1 MRTGIAEMEKENLVM
16 KKELTSMRALYN
28 DAMGR
33 VRSLENLLHNA
44 ESANESLQ
52 RKLED
57 HAFLRDECEAV
68 VSMCVCSLWHSYLV
82 AVVSACS

>member
-1 MRTGIAEMEKENLVM
+1 MEKENLVM

-68 VSMCVCSLWHSYLV
+68 VSMCVC
-82 AVVSACS
+82 VVFGILTWLLLYQPARS